1 MILSWDNTCPRI
13 YIPTNVFTSICLSII
28 FNDII
33 LITLPTKLRPHKQG
47 KFWLTMNIS
56 PHELKGFHRRQFS
69 FFDNCYLFI
78 SYIFITHAGK
88 LYHSRW
94 KIIYWNLGYYQRNF
108 KVVKPLQ
115 KLSWK
120 TFFKNSLSADGS
132 FTSI

>member
-1 MILSWDNTCPRI
+1 MFLAFLGNLCPWI
-13 YIPTNVFTSICLSII
+13 YIPTYRTSVC
-28 FNDII
+28 FI
-33 LITLPTKLRPHKQG
+33 LIKNFLNLLPTKLLR

-78 SYIFITHAGK
+78 SDIFITHAGK

-120 TFFKNSLSADGS
+120 TFLKNSLSADGS